1 MLKSAPARLA
11 MPDVPEPTSYS
22 LTKGFYIRAADIVEK
37 VMNMMER
44 DTSQVRKDLIEPMP
58 HDIPGEWFEGP
69 F

>member
-1 MLKSAPARLA
+1 
-11 MPDVPEPTSYS
+11 
-22 LTKGFYIRAADIVEK
+22 
-37 VMNMMER
+37 MNMMER